1 MQDAMFGEEEPGQLQ
16 TKREVAVTIAY
27 EATAC
32 GLLAD
37 MVTYLAQVG
46 GAGCCWVPMN
56 CWLVT
61 LLPRREWGVG
71 SVPRWRV

>member
-46 GAGCCWVPMN
+46 GAGCCW
-56 CWLVT
+56 
-61 LLPRREWGVG
+61 G
-71 SVPRWRV
+71 